1 MPSQSL
7 RCWLDERAR
16 SLDDIEHAHRRVGG
30 SARGRRRRTQ
40 QLNHAYVLLL
50 SSQFQGFCRE
60 LHDECVGFLVQW
72 ITPMGIQDAVR
83 AMLTE
88 NRKLDSGNPNPGNL
102 GSDFN
107 RFGLKFW
114 DAVYQLDVRNQD
126 RRGEI
131 QELNVWRN
139 AIAHHD
145 SRILA
150 VRRLH
155 LRKVRE
161 WRRVCDNLAPCF
173 DEVMRAHLESLT
185 SVPPW

>member
-7 RCWLDERAR
+7 QCWLGERAR

-40 QLNHAYVLLL
+40 QLNYSYVLLL

-72 ITPMGIQDAVR
+72 IAPVGFQEAVR
-83 AMLTE
+83 EMLNQ
-88 NRKLDSGNPNPGNL
+88 NRKLDTGNPNPGNL

-107 RFGLKFW
+107 RLGLKFW
-114 DAVYQLDVRNQD
+114 EVVYQLDVRN
-126 RRGEI
+126 RGRKGELD
-131 QELNVWRN
+131 ELNVLRN

-145 SRILA
+145 PGILA
-150 VRRLH
+150 VRRLR

-161 WRRVCDNLAPCF
+161 WRRVCDNLASCF
-173 DEVMRAHLESLT
+173 DEVMRAHLESMT
-185 SVPPW
+185 GVSPW

>member
-1 MPSQSL
+1 MPSIAL
-7 RCWLDERAR
+7 RCWQEERAR
-16 SLDDIEHAHRRVGG
+16 SLDEIEHAHRKVGG

-60 LHDECVGFLVQW
+60 LHDECVRFLIQWIAPAGMREPLRIMLVQ
-72 ITPMGIQDAVR
+72 
-83 AMLTE
+83 

-107 RFGLKFW
+107 RFGLAFW
-114 DAVYQLDVRNQD
+114 EEVDRRDVRNRD
-126 RRGEI
+126 RHDELSEI
-131 QELNVWRN
+131 NAWRN

-145 SRILA
+145 PGILA
-150 VRRLH
+150 TRRLH

-161 WRRVCDNLAPCF
+161 WRRLCDNLAADF
-173 DEVMRAHLESLT
+173 DGVMRAYLESITRT
-185 SVPPW
+185 SPW